1 MKKAIVVFTVI
12 FCSYVCCA
20 QQILRLNQEEIKANE
35 TPQAVAYNFVKSII
49 FEDYANAVELMSLDY
64 FFELMPTLF
73 VEQVPIDRLFSSEYT
88 HKIVDMRPV
97 VNLGYEVA
105 ITETQLLDPN
115 EFFDEDSKYRAEPA
129 YFISFCCADDKGH
142 LYDGKHG
149 KYDTDVKVMIVRED
163 DVWKVNGFE

>member
-105 ITETQLLDPN
+105 ITETQLN
-115 EFFDEDSKYRAEPA
+115 FSMKIQNIEPSPLIL
-129 YFISFCCADDKGH
+129 FLF
-142 LYDGKHG
+142 
-149 KYDTDVKVMIVRED
+149 VVQMIRDIYMMESTE
-163 DVWKVNGFE
+163 NMIQM